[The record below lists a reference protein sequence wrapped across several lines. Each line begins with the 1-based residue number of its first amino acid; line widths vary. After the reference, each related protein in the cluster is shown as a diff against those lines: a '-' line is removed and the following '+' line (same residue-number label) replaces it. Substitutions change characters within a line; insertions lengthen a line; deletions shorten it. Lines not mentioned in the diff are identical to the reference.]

1 LPVTFFSGCHQT
13 TTQTEKLMQSFNGTV
28 LVVGATGRTGEWVV
42 KSLQHHHIDYH
53 LFVRSG
59 EKALE
64 LFGPE
69 IIDKLTVGSIEHPL
83 EIKAALSHAD
93 AVICTIG
100 GKVTDPQ
107 SPPPSAID
115 RDGVKRVATLA
126 KEHGIKQFILI
137 SSLGV
142 TKPDHPL
149 NKYGQVLTMKLEG
162 EDEVRRLY
170 SEPGYSYTIL
180 RPGGLLDG
188 PPMMHAMIFDTGDK
202 IATGII
208 DRSDVA
214 EVAVI
219 SLFTPEAHNL
229 TFELIQSEAAQ
240 HSSLA
245 PFFSM
250 TPPQKTQ
257 KNK

>member
-1 LPVTFFSGCHQT
+1 
-13 TTQTEKLMQSFNGTV
+13 MMSFKGSV
-28 LVVGATGRTGEWVV
+28 LVVGATGRTGAWIL
-42 KSLQHHHIDYH
+42 KRLQCYKIDFH

-69 IIDKLTVGSIEHPL
+69 VIDKLTIGSIEHPE
-83 EIKAALSHAD
+83 EIKAAFGHVD
-93 AVICTIG
+93 AVICALG
-100 GKVTDPQ
+100 GDVTDPHAL
-107 SPPPSAID
+107 PPSAID
-115 RDGVKRVATLA
+115 RDGVKRLAMIA
-126 KEHGIKQFILI
+126 KESGAKRFILI

-149 NKYGQVLTMKLEG
+149 NKYGKVLTMKLEG
-162 EDEVRRLY
+162 ENEVRRLF

-180 RPGGLLDG
+180 RPGGLIDG
-188 PPMMHAMIFDTGDK
+188 EPLRHALHFDTGDR
-202 IATGII
+202 IATGVI

-229 TFELIQSEAAQ
+229 TFELIQIEEAPQ
-240 HSSLA
+240 TSLA
-245 PFFSM
+245 HYF
-250 TPPQKTQ
+250 TPKQ
-257 KNK
+257 N

>member
-1 LPVTFFSGCHQT
+1 MKAFKGS
-13 TTQTEKLMQSFNGTV
+13 V
-28 LVVGATGRTGEWVV
+28 LVVGATGRTGVWVV
-42 KSLQHHHIDYH
+42 KRLQHHHIDFH

-69 IIDKLTVGSIEHPL
+69 VIDKLTIGSIEHPE
-83 EIKAALSHAD
+83 EIKAAMGHAE
-93 AVICTIG
+93 AVICAIG
-100 GKVTDPQ
+100 GNVTDPK

-115 RDGVKRVATLA
+115 RDGVKRLALIA
-126 KEHGIKQFILI
+126 KESGVKYFVLI

-162 EDEVRRLY
+162 ENEVRRLF

-180 RPGGLLDG
+180 RPGGLIDG
-188 PPMMHAMIFDTGDK
+188 PPLNHALDFDTGDR
-202 IATGII
+202 IVTGVI

-229 TFELIQSEAAQ
+229 TFELIQSKEAQ
-240 HSSLA
+240 QSSLSDY
-245 PFFSM
+245 F
-250 TPPQKTQ
+250 TQ
-257 KNK
+257 K

>member
-1 LPVTFFSGCHQT
+1 MKPFKGS
-13 TTQTEKLMQSFNGTV
+13 V
-28 LVVGATGRTGEWVV
+28 LVVGATGRTGVWVV
-42 KSLQHHHIDYH
+42 KRLQHHHIDFH

-69 IIDKLTVGSIEHPL
+69 VIDKLTIGSIEHPE
-83 EIKAALSHAD
+83 EIKAAMGHAE
-93 AVICTIG
+93 AVICAIG
-100 GKVTDPQ
+100 GNVTDPK

-115 RDGVKRVATLA
+115 RDGVKRLALIA
-126 KEHGIKQFILI
+126 KESGVKYFVLI

-149 NKYGQVLTMKLEG
+149 NKYGQVLMMKLDG
-162 EDEVRRLY
+162 ENEVRKLF

-180 RPGGLLDG
+180 RPGGLVDG
-188 PPMMHAMIFDTGDK
+188 PPLNHALIFDTGDK
-202 IATGII
+202 ISTGVI

-219 SLFTPEAHNL
+219 SLFTPEANHL
-229 TFELIQSEAAQ
+229 TFELIQSVKARQ
-240 HSSLA
+240 SSLIGY
-245 PFFSM
+245 FKQRG
-250 TPPQKTQ
+250 TTTKE
-257 KNK
+257 

>member
-1 LPVTFFSGCHQT
+1 MT
-13 TTQTEKLMQSFNGTV
+13 SFTGTV

-42 KSLQHHHIDYH
+42 KRLHHHRINYH
-53 LFVRSG
+53 LFVRSS
-59 EKALE
+59 EKAVD
-64 LFGPE
+64 LFGPQ
-69 IIDKLTVGSIEHPL
+69 IIDKLTLGSIEHPD

-93 AVICTIG
+93 AVICAIG
-100 GKVTDPQ
+100 GKVTDPEA
-107 SPPPSAID
+107 PPPSAID
-115 RDGVKRVATLA
+115 RDGVKRLATLA
-126 KEHGIKQFILI
+126 KEQGIKQFILI

-162 EDEVRRLY
+162 ENEVRRLY
-170 SEPGYSYTIL
+170 AEPGYSCTIL
-180 RPGGLLDG
+180 RPGGLVDG
-188 PPMMHAMIFDTGDK
+188 PPLMHNLRFDTGDR

-229 TFELIQSEAAQ
+229 TFELIQFEAAP
-240 HSSLA
+240 HASLSS
-245 PFFSM
+245 FFSLI
-250 TPPQKTQ
+250 PS
-257 KNK
+257 